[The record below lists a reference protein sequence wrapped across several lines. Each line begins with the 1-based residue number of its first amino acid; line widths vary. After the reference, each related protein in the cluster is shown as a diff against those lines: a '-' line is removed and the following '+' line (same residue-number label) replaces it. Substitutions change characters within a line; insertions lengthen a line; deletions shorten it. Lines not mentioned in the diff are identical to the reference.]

1 MKRSFSTINKNKRD
15 KSARSSQSH
24 EALKRVLAFCLCA
37 LFVLSAVPVGLHFA
51 SADDNL
57 TDASTTLNA
66 VDPETTTAAS
76 DDTTAV
82 DEDTTEPTSVDES
95 ATEPATQ
102 DADVEDGSAEGTT
115 AADSNGALKAPAQAP
130 AAKIDLVENS
140 SALSNADVYVRIN
153 GTDQADSFSLN
164 PGLIS
169 SAVAAQDSAIKAQ
182 YGMTNASTGFR
193 KALLVSGSVETEISR
208 VGTYNGVTYYSLH
221 DYDDTGVALKD
232 GEKIVLVYETIY
244 NVTTHI
250 IGLDGTGTQ
259 TINPGGS
266 VTVESSVYK
275 DDDLLIQTVPDSDN
289 LYRLESITYTSGSKS
304 GTLTAS
310 NNSAT
315 LTHDNYDGDIILTV
329 TFKIPETFKIN
340 NVTPERTDEYNSG
353 NAKTKGHGDLIA
365 NRFGP
370 MTVPEAKAVMNDA
383 ATKDLSTSDAQ
394 SNVYD
399 YAALDH
405 TDDNPKSGTYYYYK
419 EHDGV
424 TVTEPLYW
432 LINYYDDN
440 KTYYDASQVL
450 PEGVSPHGTTTFW
463 LQSEKDTAFEL
474 NKLEVNGT
482 LLNIPS
488 GVGQTATTTVDGM
501 TFYVYFEST
510 GTYGS
515 YWLKGDADFGSGQS
529 DWSWTHFTTFWNSVS
544 WSHTRT
550 YYRITVE
557 NVTEDINV
565 NYSFKRTEERELTI
579 LGLNGI
585 DRTGMSTEDRSLTG
599 YFYYYATTNDYHKYN
614 AYYRDSTTTSNNLVL
629 YSVKPGYNPYTV
641 TTEMSYDGGAK
652 SSDGIRVAGSE
663 ASTPEN
669 AIYSAGGRYNTGHRS
684 WGRSTILKNKEA
696 QKDKKN
702 LLLTSLQDD
711 ETYNTTTWYA
721 IALEQNKAN
730 NWMLYLNASPY
741 EYHVEYDLDGGKIT
755 SKDKLT
761 DNFVLSDDGT
771 QLEDKT
777 IKTVESQYAYF
788 NMPLATPEKQN
799 YIFEG
804 WVLERRTTAS
814 TTVYQEYPN
823 GKYYTLNSSGD
834 GHDQEFDTEEEA
846 KAYVEAALKNTY
858 TAQSWKYV
866 GTSREYYEGS
876 QTTEKEEDGNDKTVT
891 VDHSIVYTL
900 TFAQEVTEKTYS
912 PNEVFSITDNN
923 YANLAYVSGDPKTNE
938 DMYFTFVAKYLS
950 VDASQNTEVDY
961 KVYVQVPKG
970 TESTD
975 ANPVIQKENGNYYQL
990 DYHTVERQL
999 IGDTV
1004 VLNQY
1009 APKNPE
1015 YYAYNETYSRVQTTT
1030 TKLDAD
1036 GNIPENNELYLYY
1049 DYQYQILTLDE
1060 DTRGEYAN
1068 YLKDFDITITLS
1080 KDDLSPIDVP
1090 AAGTKVSYGDI
1101 EFTSDGTKLS
1111 ATLKMSKATSQKKMV
1126 IPYGWNYTVEGAD
1139 EDGYTLTYENGAGDT
1154 GENIGSL
1161 KSDRTVLVVYTKT
1174 DITPTG
1180 VLESTVF
1187 QASVLGAVI
1196 LIGGT
1201 VVGIKVFRRK
1211 RNND

>member
-15 KSARSSQSH
+15 KSARSPQSH

-37 LFVLSAVPVGLHFA
+37 LFVISAVPVGLHLA

-57 TDASTTLNA
+57 ADASTTLNS
-66 VDPETTTAAS
+66 VDSEETTTAAS
-76 DDTTAV
+76 DTTTV
-82 DEDTTEPTSVDES
+82 DEDTTDTTTAADATS
-95 ATEPATQ
+95 EPATQ
-102 DADVEDGSAEGTT
+102 ADAEEGSAVDGSVEDTT
-115 AADSNGALKAPAQAP
+115 AANSVAKAPAQAP

-153 GTDQADSFSLN
+153 GTDQADSFSLK

-193 KALLVSGSVETEISR
+193 KAILVSGSVETEISR
-208 VGTYNGVTYYSLH
+208 VGTYNGTTYYSLH

-250 IGLDGTGTQ
+250 IGLDGTGAQ
-259 TINPGGS
+259 TTNPGGS

-275 DDDLLIQTVPDSDN
+275 DDDLKILTIPDSAN
-289 LYRLESITYTSGSKS
+289 LYRLESITYTSGSKA

-310 NNSAT
+310 NNAAT
-315 LTHDNYDGDIILTV
+315 LTHDNYDGDIVLTV
-329 TFKIPETFKIN
+329 TFKIPESFKIN
-340 NVTPERTDEYNSG
+340 NVTPERTDEYESG

-370 MTVPEAKAVMNDA
+370 MTVPEVVAVMNDA
-383 ATKDLSTSDAQ
+383 ATKDLSTSDATN
-394 SNVYD
+394 NVYD
-399 YAALDH
+399 YAALDKRD
-405 TDDNPKSGTYYYYK
+405 TNPKNSWYYYYK
-419 EHDGV
+419 QHDGESV
-424 TVTEPLYW
+424 YEPLYW

-450 PEGVSPHGTTTFW
+450 PGDVSPHGTTTFW
-463 LQSEKDTAFEL
+463 LQSEKDTSFEL

-488 GVGQTATTTVDGM
+488 GIGQTATTTVDGM
-501 TFYVYFEST
+501 TFHVYFESR

-515 YWLKGDADFGSGQS
+515 FWLKGDADFSSRGVGS
-529 DWSWTHFTTFWNSVS
+529 DKWNCVK

-565 NYSFKRTEERELTI
+565 NYSFKRTAERELTI

-585 DRTGMSTEDRSLTG
+585 DRTGMSTEVRSWG

-614 AYYRDSTTTSNNLVL
+614 AYWRDSTTTSNNLVL

-702 LLLTSLQDD
+702 LLLTSLQDE

-721 IALEQNKAN
+721 VALEQNKAN

-771 QLEDKT
+771 QLEDTT

-814 TTVYQEYPN
+814 ATVYQEYPN

-834 GHDQEFDTEEEA
+834 GHDKEFATEEEA

-858 TAQSWKYV
+858 TAQGWEYV
-866 GTSREYYEGS
+866 GTNREYYEGS
-876 QTTEKEEDGNDKTVT
+876 QTTEKEEDGSDKTVT
-891 VDHSIVYTL
+891 VDHSFVYTL

-923 YANLAYVSGDPKTNE
+923 YANLAYVSGDPKTND

-961 KVYVQVPKG
+961 KVYIQVPEG
-970 TESTD
+970 TEST
-975 ANPVIQKENGNYYQL
+975 ATNPVIQKENGKYYQL

-1009 APKNPE
+1009 APKNSE
-1015 YYAYNETYSRVQTTT
+1015 YYTYNENYSRVQTTT
-1030 TKLDAD
+1030 TKLDDD
-1036 GNIPENNELYLYY
+1036 GNLPENNELYLYY
-1049 DYQYQILTLDE
+1049 DYQYQTLTLDE
-1060 DTRGEYAN
+1060 DTRGDYAN

-1080 KDDLSPIDVP
+1080 KDDLSPIEVP

-1101 EFTSDGTKLS
+1101 EFTSDGTELT
-1111 ATLKMSKATSQKKMV
+1111 ATVKMSKATSQKKMV
-1126 IPYGWNYTVEGAD
+1126 IPYGWNYTVEGAV
-1139 EDGYTLTYENGAGDT
+1139 EDGYTLTYEDGAGQA
-1154 GENIGSL
+1154 GESTGSL
-1161 KSDRTVLVVYTKT
+1161 KSDRTVLVVYEKT
-1174 DITPTG
+1174 DVTPTG

-1201 VVGIKVFRRK
+1201 IVGIRVFRRK
-1211 RNND
+1211 RNG

>member
-1 MKRSFSTINKNKRD
+1 MKRTNSKTNQN
-15 KSARSSQSH
+15 H
-24 EALKRVLAFCLCA
+24 ETLKRILAFCLCA
-37 LFVLSAVPVGLHFA
+37 LFVISAVPVGLHFA
-51 SADDNL
+51 SAEDNL
-57 TDASTTLNA
+57 ADAGTTINA
-66 VDPETTTAAS
+66 VDTEGTTTAS
-76 DDTTAV
+76 DDTTTAADDSTTDPASQADTEDNAV
-82 DEDTTEPTSVDES
+82 EDG
-95 ATEPATQ
+95 
-102 DADVEDGSAEGTT
+102 DGSAEADTV
-115 AADSNGALKAPAQAP
+115 ADSNGALNSPAQAP

-140 SALSNADVYVRIN
+140 SALNNSAVYVRVN
-153 GTDQADSFSLN
+153 GEDKDGTFSLK

-169 SAVAAQDSAIKAQ
+169 SSVATQDADIKAQ

-193 KALLVSGSVETEISR
+193 KAILVSGSVETEVSR

-250 IGLDGTGTQ
+250 IGLDGTGAQ
-259 TINPGGS
+259 TTNPGGS

-275 DDDLLIQTVPDSDN
+275 DDDLRILTIPDSAN
-289 LYRLESITYTSGSKS
+289 LYHLESITYTSGSKS

-310 NNSAT
+310 NNAAT
-315 LTHDNYDGDIILTV
+315 LTHDNYDGDIVLTV
-329 TFKIPETFKIN
+329 TFKIPESFKIN
-340 NVTPERTDEYNSG
+340 NVTPERTDEYDSG
-353 NAKTKGHGDLIA
+353 NAKTRGHGDLIA

-370 MTVPEAKAVMNDA
+370 MTVPEVVAVMNDA
-383 ATKDLSTSDAQ
+383 ATKDLSTADAQ
-394 SNVYD
+394 NNVYD

-405 TDDNPKSGTYYYYK
+405 TDTNPKNKWYYYYK
-419 EHDGV
+419 EHDGK
-424 TVTEPLYW
+424 TVYEPLYW

-450 PEGVSPHGTTTFW
+450 PGDVSPHGTTTFW
-463 LQSEKDTAFEL
+463 IQSEKDTAFEL

-482 LLNIPS
+482 LLNIPAS
-488 GVGQTATTTVDGM
+488 VGQTATTTVDGM
-501 TFYVYFEST
+501 TFHVYFEST

-515 YWLKGDADFGSGQS
+515 FWLKEDADFSNWGVGK
-529 DWSWTHFTTFWNSVS
+529 DKWNCVK

-565 NYSFKRTEERELTI
+565 NYSFKRTENRELTI

-585 DRTGMSTEDRSLTG
+585 DRTGMSTEDRKSG

-614 AYYRDSTTTSNNLVL
+614 AYWRNSTTTSNNLVL

-652 SSDGIRVAGSE
+652 SSEGIRVAGSE

-702 LLLTSLQDD
+702 LLLTSLQDE

-721 IALEQNKAN
+721 VALEQNKAN

-755 SKDKLT
+755 SADKLT
-761 DNFVLSDDGT
+761 DNFVLSEDGT
-771 QLEDKT
+771 QLEDTT

-823 GKYYTLNSSGD
+823 GKYYILNSSGD
-834 GHDQEFDTEEEA
+834 GHDQEFSTEEEA
-846 KAYVEAALKNTY
+846 KAYVEAALKSTY
-858 TAQSWKYV
+858 AAQGWEYV
-866 GTSREYYEGS
+866 ATNREYYEGS
-876 QTTEKEEDGNDKTVT
+876 QTQEQEEDGSYKTVT

-900 TFAQEVTEKTYS
+900 TFAQDVTEKTYS

-923 YANLAYVSGDPKTNE
+923 YANMAYASGDPKTNE

-961 KVYVQVPKG
+961 KVYIQVPEG
-970 TESTD
+970 TEST
-975 ANPVIQKENGNYYQL
+975 ATNPVIQKENGKYYQL

-1009 APKNPE
+1009 APENSE
-1015 YYAYNETYSRVQTTT
+1015 YYEYNEAYSRVQTTT
-1030 TKLDAD
+1030 TSLDDD
-1036 GNIPENNELYLYY
+1036 GTIPENNELYLYY
-1049 DYQYQILTLDE
+1049 DYQYQTLTLDE
-1060 DTRGEYAN
+1060 DTRGDYAN

-1080 KDDLSPIDVP
+1080 KDDLSPIEVP
-1090 AAGTKVSYGDI
+1090 ADGTKVSYGDI
-1101 EFTSDGTKLS
+1101 EFTSDGTTLT
-1111 ATLKMSKATSQKKMV
+1111 ATVKMSKATSQKKMV
-1126 IPYGWNYTVEGAD
+1126 IPYGWNYTVKGAD
-1139 EDGYTLTYENGAGDT
+1139 EDGYELTYEDGADNT
-1154 GENIGSL
+1154 GETVGTMTT
-1161 KSDRTVLVVYTKT
+1161 DRTVLVVYTKT
-1174 DITPTG
+1174 DISPTG

-1201 VVGIKVFRRK
+1201 LVGIKVVRRK
-1211 RNND
+1211 RNGV

>member
-1 MKRSFSTINKNKRD
+1 MKRTNSKTNQN
-15 KSARSSQSH
+15 H
-24 EALKRVLAFCLCA
+24 ETLKRILAFCLCA
-37 LFVLSAVPVGLHFA
+37 LFVISAVPVGLHFA
-51 SADDNL
+51 SAEDNL
-57 TDASTTLNA
+57 ADAGTTINA
-66 VDPETTTAAS
+66 VDTEGTTTAS
-76 DDTTAV
+76 DDTTTAA
-82 DEDTTEPTSVDES
+82 DDSTTDPASQADTEDT
-95 ATEPATQ
+95 A
-102 DADVEDGSAEGTT
+102 VEDGDGSAEADTV
-115 AADSNGALKAPAQAP
+115 ADSNGALNAPAQAP

-140 SALSNADVYVRIN
+140 SALNNSAVYVRVN
-153 GTDQADSFSLN
+153 DEDKDGTFSLK

-169 SAVAAQDSAIKAQ
+169 SSVATQDADIKAQ

-193 KALLVSGSVETEISR
+193 KAILVSGSVETEVSR

-250 IGLDGTGTQ
+250 IGLDGTGAQ
-259 TINPGGS
+259 TTNPGGS

-275 DDDLLIQTVPDSDN
+275 DDDLRILTIPDSAN
-289 LYRLESITYTSGSKS
+289 LYHLESITYTSGSKS

-310 NNSAT
+310 NNAAT
-315 LTHDNYDGDIILTV
+315 LTHDNYDGDIVLTV
-329 TFKIPETFKIN
+329 TFKIPESFKIN
-340 NVTPERTDEYNSG
+340 NVTPERTDEYDSG
-353 NAKTKGHGDLIA
+353 NAKTRGHGDLIA

-370 MTVPEAKAVMNDA
+370 MTVPEVVAVMNDA
-383 ATKDLSTSDAQ
+383 ATKDLSTADAQ
-394 SNVYD
+394 NNVYD

-405 TDDNPKSGTYYYYK
+405 TDTNPKNKWYYYYK
-419 EHDGV
+419 EHDGK
-424 TVTEPLYW
+424 TVYEPLYW

-450 PEGVSPHGTTTFW
+450 PGDVSPHGTTTFW
-463 LQSEKDTAFEL
+463 IQSEKDTAFEL

-482 LLNIPS
+482 LLNIPA

-501 TFYVYFEST
+501 TFHVYFEST

-515 YWLKGDADFGSGQS
+515 FWLKGDADFSNWGVGK
-529 DWSWTHFTTFWNSVS
+529 DKWNCVK

-565 NYSFKRTEERELTI
+565 NYSFKRTENRELTI

-585 DRTGMSTEDRSLTG
+585 DRTGMSTEDRSWG

-614 AYYRDSTTTSNNLVL
+614 AYWRDSTTTSNNLVL

-652 SSDGIRVAGSE
+652 SSEGIRVAGSE

-696 QKDKKN
+696 KKDKKN
-702 LLLTSLQDD
+702 LLLTSLQDE

-721 IALEQNKAN
+721 VALEQNEAN

-755 SKDKLT
+755 SADKLT
-761 DNFVLSDDGT
+761 DNFVLSEDGT
-771 QLEDKT
+771 QLEDTT

-823 GKYYTLNSSGD
+823 GKYYILNSSGD
-834 GHDQEFDTEEEA
+834 GHDQEFSTEEEA
-846 KAYVEAALKNTY
+846 KAYVEAALKSTY
-858 TAQSWKYV
+858 AAQGWEYV
-866 GTSREYYEGS
+866 ATNREYYEGS
-876 QTTEKEEDGNDKTVT
+876 QTQEQEEDGSYKTVT

-900 TFAQEVTEKTYS
+900 TFAQNVTEKTYS

-923 YANLAYVSGDPKTNE
+923 YANMAYASGDPKTNE

-961 KVYVQVPKG
+961 KVYIQVPEG
-970 TESTD
+970 TEST
-975 ANPVIQKENGNYYQL
+975 ATNPVIQKENGKYYQL

-1009 APKNPE
+1009 APENSE
-1015 YYAYNETYSRVQTTT
+1015 YYEYNETYSRVQTTT
-1030 TKLDAD
+1030 TSLEDD
-1036 GNIPENNELYLYY
+1036 GTIPENNELYLYY
-1049 DYQYQILTLDE
+1049 DYQYQTLTLDE
-1060 DTRGEYAN
+1060 DTRGDYAN

-1080 KDDLSPIDVP
+1080 KDDLSPIEVP
-1090 AAGTKVSYGDI
+1090 AVGTKVSYGDI
-1101 EFTSDGTKLS
+1101 EFTSNGTTLT
-1111 ATLKMSKATSQKKMV
+1111 ATVKMSKATSQKQMV

-1139 EDGYTLTYENGAGDT
+1139 EDGYELTYEDGAGNT
-1154 GENIGSL
+1154 GETVGTMTT
-1161 KSDRTVLVVYTKT
+1161 DHTVLVVYTKT
-1174 DITPTG
+1174 DISPTG

-1201 VVGIKVFRRK
+1201 LVGIKVVRRK
-1211 RNND
+1211 RNGV

>member
-1 MKRSFSTINKNKRD
+1 MKHSFSMTNKNKRD
-15 KSARSSQSH
+15 KSARSVQSH
-24 EALKRVLAFCLCA
+24 ETLKRVLAFCLCA
-37 LFVLSAVPVGLHFA
+37 LFVISAVPVGLHFA

-57 TDASTTLNA
+57 ADASTTLNS
-66 VDPETTTAAS
+66 VDAEETTTAS
-76 DDTTAV
+76 EGTTVA
-82 DEDTTEPTSVDES
+82 DEDTTTASEDTTVADGD
-95 ATEPATQ
+95 TMDPASQ
-102 DADVEDGSAEGTT
+102 
-115 AADSNGALKAPAQAP
+115 AADAEDNSSANGVANAPAQAP
-130 AAKIDLVENS
+130 AKIDLVENS
-140 SALSNADVYVRIN
+140 SALSNANVYVRIN
-153 GTDQADSFSLN
+153 GTDQADSFSLK

-169 SAVAAQDSAIKAQ
+169 SSVAAQDSAIKAQ

-193 KALLVSGSVETEISR
+193 KAILVSGSVETEIAR

-250 IGLDGTGTQ
+250 IGLDGTGAQ
-259 TINPGGS
+259 TTNPGGS
-266 VTVESSVYK
+266 VVVESSVYK
-275 DDDLLIQTVPDSDN
+275 DDDLNIFAIPDSDN
-289 LYRLESITYTSGSKS
+289 LYYLESITYTSGSKA

-315 LTHDNYDGDIILTV
+315 LTHDNYDGDIVLTV

-340 NVTPERTDEYNSG
+340 NVTPERTDEYNSD

-370 MTVPEAKAVMNDA
+370 MTISEVQAVMKDA

-394 SNVYD
+394 NNVYD

-405 TDDNPKSGTYYYYK
+405 TDPNPKNSWYYYYK
-419 EHDGV
+419 EHKGN
-424 TVTEPLYW
+424 TVYEPLYW

-450 PEGVSPHGTTTFW
+450 PEGISPHSTTTFW

-482 LLNIPS
+482 LLNIPAD
-488 GVGQTATTTVDGM
+488 VGQTATTTVDGM
-501 TFYVYFEST
+501 TFHVYFEST

-515 YWLKGDADFGSGQS
+515 YWLKGDADFSNWGVGK
-529 DWSWTHFTTFWNSVS
+529 DKWNCVK

-565 NYSFKRTEERELTI
+565 NYSFKRTNNRELTI
-579 LGLNGI
+579 LGLHGI
-585 DRTGMSTEDRSLTG
+585 DRTGMSKEERSATG
-599 YFYYYATTNDYHKYN
+599 YFYYYAVTNDYHKYD
-614 AYYRDSTTTSNNLVL
+614 AFWRDSTTTSNNLVL

-684 WGRSTILKNKEA
+684 WGRSTILRNKEA
-696 QKDKKN
+696 QRSKKN
-702 LLLTSLQDD
+702 LLLTSLQD
-711 ETYNTTTWYA
+711 EATYNTTTWYA
-721 IALEQNKAN
+721 VALEQNKAN

-761 DNFVLSDDGT
+761 DNFILSDDGT
-771 QLEDKT
+771 QLEDTT

-814 TTVYQEYPN
+814 TTIYQEYPN
-823 GKYYTLNSSGD
+823 GKYYTLKSSSD
-834 GHDQEFDTEEEA
+834 GESTEKDQTFDTEEEA
-846 KAYVEAALKNTY
+846 KAYVEAALKNSY
-858 TAQSWKYV
+858 AAQGWEYV
-866 GTSREYYEGS
+866 KTETERHEGGER
-876 QTTEKEEDGNDKTVT
+876 TETEEDGTETKVT

-900 TFAQEVTEKTYS
+900 TFAQEVTEKSYS

-923 YANLAYVSGDPKTNE
+923 YTNLAYASGDPKTNE

-961 KVYVQVPKG
+961 KVYVQVPEG
-970 TESTD
+970 TESTA
-975 ANPVIQKENGNYYQL
+975 ANPVIQKENGKYYQL

-1015 YYAYNETYSRVQTTT
+1015 YYTYNENYSRVQTTT
-1030 TKLDAD
+1030 TKLDD
-1036 GNIPENNELYLYY
+1036 EGNIPENNELYLYY
-1049 DYQYQILTLDE
+1049 DYQYQTLTLDE
-1060 DTRGEYAN
+1060 DTRGDYAN

-1080 KDDLSPIDVP
+1080 KDDLSPIEVP

-1101 EFTSDGTKLS
+1101 EFTSDGTELT
-1111 ATLKMSKATSQKKMV
+1111 ATVKMSKATSQKEMV
-1126 IPYGWNYTVEGAD
+1126 IPYGWNYKVEGAP
-1139 EDGYTLTYENGAGDT
+1139 EDGYELTYEDGADNA
-1154 GENIGSL
+1154 GENIGNL
-1161 KSDRTVLVVYTKT
+1161 TTDRTVLVVYTKT

-1201 VVGIKVFRRK
+1201 LVGIKVFRRK
-1211 RNND
+1211 RNG